1 MCRREIPAG
10 YLENPSLL
18 QPLAAPA
25 SSKASIDASS
35 EELSTQ
41 YQWFYEGR
49 NGWWEYDERTT
60 AELEEAY
67 KDALKAMSS
76 GEAEQETT
84 GSPSSQGNDT
94 GNNTNNCELLI
105 AGFLYVIDF
114 ENMIQYRRN
123 EPQRRRRVK
132 RDARDQIANMKG
144 IAGLRLNSPPT
155 SQNTTIQGDHNTNS
169 VSNASAV
176 SAHSQTS
183 HAIQDDDVAVLSTR
197 IGGIQLISGTSAPP
211 LPTRNPGRLQVINP
225 PQIPSS
231 TASLIDSDVTLSR
244 ISPNTSNQTR
254 NLGNV
259 RALNQHVVQPHVFIN
274 PHQGASRGISNSR
287 NNDTEEPELR
297 HRRNPGYLNDS
308 DEEERE

>member
-67 KDALKAMSS
+67 KDALKTMTS
-76 GEAEQETT
+76 EETEQETT
-84 GSPSSQGNDT
+84 GSPSSQGND
-94 GNNTNNCELLI
+94 TNNCELLI

-144 IAGLRLNSPPT
+144 IAGLRLNSQPT
-155 SQNTTIQGDHNTNS
+155 SQNTAIQGDPNTNS

-176 SAHSQTS
+176 STHSQTS
-183 HAIQDDDVAVLSTR
+183 HAIQDDDVAVLSSR
-197 IGGIQLISGTSAPP
+197 IGGIQLVSSTSAPP
-211 LPTRNPGRLQVINP
+211 LPTRNLGRLQVISP

-231 TASLIDSDVTLSR
+231 TASIIDSDVTLSR
-244 ISPNTSNQTR
+244 ISPNTSDQTR

-259 RALNQHVVQPHVFIN
+259 RAVNQHIIQSHVFIN
-274 PHQGASRGISNSR
+274 PHQGASRGISTSR
-287 NNDTEEPELR
+287 NIDTEESELR
-297 HRRNPGYLNDS
+297 HRRNPGHLNES
-308 DEEERE
+308 DETERE